1 MNQKEIGQYLIDF
14 HNKDIPKVL
23 KRDLTISQT
32 GKIKA
37 IIGPRRAGKT
47 FYLYQLMRELKETRE
62 EVTTLSGLQGQVHD
76 HEERI
81 ERVEKKLN
89 IAVSV

>member
-1 MNQKEIGQYLIDF
+1 MALSNKDFGALEDLIDQ
-14 HNKDIPKVL
+14 KIEEKAETTLATKEDISHLPTKEE
-23 KRDLTISQT
+23 
-32 GKIKA
+32 
-37 IIGPRRAGKT
+37 
-47 FYLYQLMRELKETRE
+47 FYDQSDKLMRELKETRE